1 MPLPSCSS
9 KQPLLVVFYFCGA
22 HLAATFSIS
31 PQNYTHLISHV
42 NLLTVCRSSKQQHL
56 YIVHEHFI
64 THLLGT
70 DGKAASEPQAL
81 KSSREFNSHKNSL
94 YVEICPKEKDWRKG
108 TGFIIAKRLHVLTAS
123 QS

>member
-1 MPLPSCSS
+1 MPSEEKFLSNQRNQFTSHHILQLSFMPLPSCSS

-22 HLAATFSIS
+22 HLAAAISIS

-42 NLLTVCRSSKQQHL
+42 NLLTVCRSSKQQRF

-70 DGKAASEPQAL
+70 DGKVASEPQAL
-81 KSSREFNSHKNSL
+81 KSSREFSS
-94 YVEICPKEKDWRKG
+94 YKE
-108 TGFIIAKRLHVLTAS
+108 FIFC
-123 QS
+123 